1 MHMWDA
7 HARMLGVENGD
18 LLAVRVVSPKS
29 SVVLED
35 VMVRTTG
42 AMTKKVGDILESAN
56 VELGMECHLD
66 TDEGDCP
73 PRSQTQRAPPYIRA
87 VLRLLSLQQT
97 REAPVVCACLPRLYL
112 SVVRRV
118 APF

>member
-66 TDEGDCP
+66 TDEGNACKLHNAT
-73 PRSQTQRAPPYIRA
+73 RYA
-87 VLRLLSLQQT
+87 LLKKSPDGAW
-97 REAPVVCACLPRLYL
+97 RPIFSDVP
-112 SVVRRV
+112 SK
-118 APF
+118 